1 MQEITFE
8 KVTTAHKDL
17 IFEWLEK
24 PHVKEFWDNSQE
36 HRLDIVIFMEG
47 RKEKSPY
54 FNGEHDYHYWIGFVN
69 NDPFCMVMTS
79 ELIPSECI
87 KEGSPYVPYLSKN
100 GKTIALDFMIGNESY
115 LGKGLGAQ
123 TLENFT
129 LFFKEKVDPIF
140 DTFLIDPGEHN
151 PRAKHVYEKAGFNP
165 VGEYVTKEGYFI
177 GNKSYIMIKKLS

>member
-1 MQEITFE
+1 
-8 KVTTAHKDL
+8 
-17 IFEWLEK
+17 
-24 PHVKEFWDNSQE
+24 
-36 HRLDIVIFMEG
+36 
-47 RKEKSPY
+47 
-54 FNGEHDYHYWIGFVN
+54 
-69 NDPFCMVMTS
+69 MVMTS
-79 ELIPSECI
+79 ELIQSECI
-87 KEGSPYVPYLSKN
+87 KEDSPYVPYLSKN

-115 LGKGLGAQ
+115 LGKGFGAQ

-129 LFFKEKVDPIF
+129 KFFKEKVDYAF